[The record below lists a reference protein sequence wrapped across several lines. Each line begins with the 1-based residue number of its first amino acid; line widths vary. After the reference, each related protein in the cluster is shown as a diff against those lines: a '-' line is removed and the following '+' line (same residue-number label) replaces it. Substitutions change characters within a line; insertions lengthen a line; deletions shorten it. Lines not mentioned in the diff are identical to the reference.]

1 MVHALRE
8 ARRVLKP
15 GGLAIDLRPA
25 LAHRRVMVRRAGQ
38 AEPMGVMRETFDD
51 DRAANRA
58 VAQVVGQRL
67 FKLEGR
73 QRVLLER
80 HMDGWTICAS
90 GWTTLPALATSCR
103 RIIGWWRGWG
113 GRWARRRTGAT
124 AWWLRGR
131 WTCRLLAQALRP
143 LVTN

>member
-80 HMDGWTICAS
+80 HMDGLDDLREWLDDFAS
-90 GWTTLPALATSCR
+90 FGDKLPAHDWLVARVGRALGAAPHR
-103 RIIGWWRGWG
+103 RNSVVVAGPLDL
-113 GRWARRRTGAT
+113 RR
-124 AWWLRGR
+124 LRKR
-131 WTCRLLAQALRP
+131 
-143 LVTN
+143 